1 MRVGIDGRA
10 FQPGF
15 KGHLGRGIGLYAAEL
30 VRALARI
37 GGVELVIHFD
47 PWRSIDETRVPA
59 GLARAWYPRG
69 PFGRPLHHHLATQ
82 FLVPAALERNRLD
95 LFHFMA
101 MQDAP
106 LRLTGRC
113 VITVHDVILFA
124 MQSAYDEGKRLR
136 YRLVRMLERSTV
148 RRASLILTDSE
159 ASRDDIVRFLQIDPA
174 RVRVA
179 TLGVDARFAPC
190 PDSAI
195 AALRTRLGLTRPYL
209 LYMGGIDVRK
219 NVPRLLDAYSRVRAG
234 RADPP
239 ELVLAGAIEREPR
252 FGALREQARALGL
265 ESALRLVGY
274 VADQDLPVLLAGAEA
289 FVYPSFYE
297 GFGLP
302 PLEAMACGTPVVA
315 SRASSLPEVLG
326 DGALLVPPED
336 TGALAAAIG
345 RILDEPDLAAD
356 LGRRGRARAAGFTWE
371 RTAQTTLAAYR
382 ELMP

>member
-30 VRALARI
+30 VRAMARI

-47 PWRSIDETRVPA
+47 PWRSIDESRVPA
-59 GLARAWYPRG
+59 GLGRAWYPRG
-69 PFGRPLHHHLATQ
+69 PLGRPLHHHLATQ
-82 FLVPAALERNRLD
+82 FLVPAALERNGLD

-106 LRLTGRC
+106 LRLSGRC

-124 MQSAYDEGKRLR
+124 MQSAYEGGKRLR
-136 YRLVRMLERSTV
+136 YRMIRRLERATV

-174 RVRVA
+174 RIRVA

-190 PDSAI
+190 PEAAI
-195 AALRTRLGLTRPYL
+195 DALRARLGLARPYL

-219 NVPRLLDAYSRVRAG
+219 NVPRLLDAYARVRAR

-239 ELVLAGAIEREPR
+239 DLVLAGAIEKEPD
-252 FGALREQARALGL
+252 FAALRDQARALGL
-265 ESALRLVGY
+265 DSALRLVGY
-274 VADQDLPVLLAGAEA
+274 VADAGSAGAA
-289 FVYPSFYE
+289 RGRPCVRLSLVLR
-297 GFGLP
+297 G
-302 PLEAMACGTPVVA
+302 VRVA
-315 SRASSLPEVLG
+315 AAGG
-326 DGALLVPPED
+326 DGVRHAGDRQPRVLAPR
-336 TGALAAAIG
+336 GAG
-345 RILDEPDLAAD
+345 RWSA
-356 LGRRGRARAAGFTWE
+356 ARAA
-371 RTAQTTLAAYR
+371 RR
-382 ELMP
+382 HRRVRSRDRPHPR